1 MPDPAPPDRMLERRR
16 LDVAWVVSG
25 AAVLAATA
33 VAVGDGD
40 VPPWEEALFH
50 AINGLPS
57 WLESP
62 AQVVE
67 LIGALWIG
75 PAVAGVALIVFRKPR
90 LAVAAIAA
98 TASKLVLER
107 VVKLVV
113 ERQRPGVSTPDA
125 ITRGVPVRGL
135 AFVSGHAI
143 LLSALAGIVSPYLP
157 RRWKLAPWGVVALVC
172 IARVYLGAHNP
183 LDVIG
188 GAGLGIAI
196 AGAWNLILGVP
207 RTPPSVRPHERA
219 AEGARPSSS
228 NR

>member
-1 MPDPAPPDRMLERRR
+1 MTAAGAHADLERRW
-16 LDVAWVVSG
+16 LDVAWVIGGSLIL
-25 AAVLAATA
+25 LASSIG
-33 VAVGDGD
+33 VRDGGVD
-40 VPPWEEALFH
+40 PWEEALFH

-62 AQVVE
+62 MQVVE
-67 LIGALWIG
+67 LVGALWIG
-75 PAVAGVALIVFRKPR
+75 PAVAAVALIIFRKPR
-90 LAVAAIAA
+90 LAVAAVAV

-107 VVKLVV
+107 IVKLVV

-143 LLSALAGIVSPYLP
+143 LLSALAGVVSPYLP
-157 RRWKLAPWGVVALVC
+157 RRWKALPWTVVTLVC

-188 GAGLGIAI
+188 GAALGLSI
-196 AGAWNLILGVP
+196 AGVWNLILGVP
-207 RTPPSVRPHERA
+207 RR
-219 AEGARPSSS
+219 RPSMPA
-228 NR
+228 RTPQPTERPAGDAA

>member
-1 MPDPAPPDRMLERRR
+1 MATAETHASFERRW
-16 LDVAWVVSG
+16 LDVAWIIGGSLILL
-25 AAVLAATA
+25 ASSIAVR
-33 VAVGDGD
+33 DGRVD
-40 VPPWEEALFH
+40 PWEEALFH

-62 AQVVE
+62 MQGIE
-67 LIGALWIG
+67 LVGALWIG
-75 PAVAGVALIVFRKPR
+75 PAVAAVALIIFRRPR
-90 LAVAAIAA
+90 LAAAAVAV

-125 ITRGVPVRGL
+125 IMRGVPVRGL

-143 LLSALAGIVSPYLP
+143 LLTGLAGVVSPYLP
-157 RRWKLAPWGVVALVC
+157 RRWKALPWAVVALVC

-188 GAGLGIAI
+188 GAALGLTI

-207 RTPPSVRPHERA
+207 RRLPSTSTSTRQPTEHPADVPA
-219 AEGARPSSS
+219 
-228 NR
+228 